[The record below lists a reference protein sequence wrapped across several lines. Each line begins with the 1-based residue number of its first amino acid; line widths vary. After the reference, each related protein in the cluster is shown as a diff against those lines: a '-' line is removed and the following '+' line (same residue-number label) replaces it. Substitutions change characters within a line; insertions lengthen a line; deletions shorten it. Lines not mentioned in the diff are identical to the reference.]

1 MKASELRIGVS
12 WIYWCDNVPVQ
23 FNGTN
28 IYGTGQFGI
37 EDKKTMP
44 QVRYGAYEFYQVA
57 WDNLSPIQLT
67 PEILEKCGFD
77 YDASYEVPKVQK
89 GNFILWDGFDGSFSA
104 NFGGLT
110 RLDVYVKYLHQ
121 LQNLYF
127 ALTETELEVDISKLQ
142 SSPSK

>member
-1 MKASELRIGVS
+1 MKANELMLGNCILKHFEGGEGELEVVTSRTIFDCQV
-12 WIYWCDNVPVQ
+12 NP
-23 FNGTN
+23 
-28 IYGTGQFGI
+28 TGKFTYSGI
-37 EDKKTMP
+37 P
-44 QVRYGAYEFYQVA
+44 
-57 WDNLSPIQLT
+57 LT

-127 ALTETELEVDISKLQ
+127 AITCQELEVKL
-142 SSPSK
+142 

>member
-1 MKASELRIGVS
+1 MKANELRIGN
-12 WIYWCDNVPVQ
+12 WIFDAGDEQKSFQIEQICKDSDGFSGYYVV
-23 FNGTN
+23 FRNGSFKSS
-28 IYGTGQFGI
+28 ISSDLIQ
-37 EDKKTMP
+37 
-44 QVRYGAYEFYQVA
+44 
-57 WDNLSPIQLT
+57 PIVLT

-110 RLDVYVKYLHQ
+110 RLDVYVIHLHQ

-127 ALTETELEVDISKLQ
+127 ALTGEELEVKL
-142 SSPSK
+142 